1 MSFPNVISLL
11 HYNLIEETALPQA
24 AAVFSLRSPDQVLLL
39 GHMLI
44 HMTNYYR
51 LERMN
56 SIVKYLSST
65 CLVTG
70 PVL

>member
-11 HYNLIEETALPQA
+11 HYNLIEETALLQA
-24 AAVFSLRSPDQVLLL
+24 AAVFSIRSPDQVLLL